1 MKHIRIWLLAALAVV
16 SSTVLADKT
25 VTWQP
30 PSNSGYLTSIAVDEI
45 ITLTW
50 AEGSGDQSP
59 YYNNGIVTFYNG
71 NRITVSCAED
81 VTITKI
87 AFHITN
93 KDGDYGGLV
102 TCDASGRNE
111 NADGI
116 SADRTHNICTWVGET
131 NSVTFRAPARAG
143 NRKISAIEVTY
154 ITEEPPLP
162 LVFDLAVTAIEG
174 SIDLALGENSLTV
187 KVKNNGNQD
196 ISDATLT
203 LTAGE
208 LVLGT
213 TTITVVVGEEGSF
226 VVPVSTEGLLD
237 GNIEVT
243 AQVTVDDDAT
253 PDDNT
258 LTETVTV
265 IPVPIPDVFDLA
277 ITAIEGSIDLA
288 LEENSLTVKVKNNGN
303 QDISEATLTLTAGEL
318 MLGTTTITVVVGEEG
333 SFVVPVSTEGLVD
346 SNIEVTA
353 QVTVADEATPDD
365 NTLTETVTVIA
376 VPIPDVFDL
385 AVTAIEGSIDLA
397 LEENSLTV
405 SIKNNGNQDIS
416 DATLILTAGELV
428 LGTTTITVSA
438 GEENSFVVPVSTEG
452 LVDGDI
458 NVTALLTVA
467 DDATPDDNTLIL
479 VITVMPAPD
488 PIPTAVAAVK
498 AGRESTVKSYTLGG
512 RKALIKHEHN
522 PREKDRVKSTVKVV
536 YKGKVYIVHCE

>member
-1 MKHIRIWLLAALAVV
+1 M
-16 SSTVLADKT
+16 
-25 VTWQP
+25 
-30 PSNSGYLTSIAVDEI
+30 
-45 ITLTW
+45 
-50 AEGSGDQSP
+50 
-59 YYNNGIVTFYNG
+59 
-71 NRITVSCAED
+71 
-81 VTITKI
+81 
-87 AFHITN
+87 
-93 KDGDYGGLV
+93 
-102 TCDASGRNE
+102 
-111 NADGI
+111 
-116 SADRTHNICTWVGET
+116 
-131 NSVTFRAPARAG
+131 
-143 NRKISAIEVTY
+143 
-154 ITEEPPLP
+154 
-162 LVFDLAVTAIEG
+162 
-174 SIDLALGENSLTV
+174 ALG
-187 KVKNNGNQD
+187 
-196 ISDATLT
+196 
-203 LTAGE
+203 
-208 LVLGT
+208 
-213 TTITVVVGEEGSF
+213 
-226 VVPVSTEGLLD
+226 
-237 GNIEVT
+237 
-243 AQVTVDDDAT
+243 
-253 PDDNT
+253 
-258 LTETVTV
+258 
-265 IPVPIPDVFDLA
+265 
-277 ITAIEGSIDLA
+277 
-288 LEENSLTVKVKNNGN
+288 ENSLTVKVKNNGN

-318 MLGTTTITVVVGEEG
+318 VLGTTTITVVAGEEG

-346 SNIEVTA
+346 GEIEVTA